1 MLCSLLVGQKEVG
14 KDSCEV
20 DFSAQ
25 EDRRKITQSPHPN
38 HLPFHELTGR
48 WQWISRQPGVWQCLL
63 SLLKPSLSSH
73 TVLPTCIAKGSDWLR
88 LSPHLL
94 CT

>member
-25 EDRRKITQSPHPN
+25 EDRRSPRAHIQTTS
-38 HLPFHELTGR
+38 PFTSKQEGGSGFLD
-48 WQWISRQPGVWQCLL
+48 SPGF
-63 SLLKPSLSSH
+63 
-73 TVLPTCIAKGSDWLR
+73 GSVYC
-88 LSPHLL
+88 PY
-94 CT
+94 